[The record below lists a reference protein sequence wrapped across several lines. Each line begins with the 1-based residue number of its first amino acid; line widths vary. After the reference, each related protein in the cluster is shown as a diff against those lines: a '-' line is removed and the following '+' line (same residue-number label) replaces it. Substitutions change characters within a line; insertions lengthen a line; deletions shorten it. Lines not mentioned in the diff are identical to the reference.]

1 MAEIITVV
9 SGKGGVGKSTFCA
22 NIALTLAEK
31 GKTILLID
39 GDVGLRSLDLLLSV
53 ENQVIYDWSDIV
65 EGRCDKEKAVI
76 SCNNN
81 LHLLPAPLEEPEEL
95 TKEVFEN
102 MLGNFRV
109 EYDYVFIDAPAGIG
123 SLPKIYAQC
132 SDKCI
137 VVATADEVSAR
148 SAGIAGNE
156 LVKIGVKDENLRL
169 IINRFSHKA
178 VRRGKLLN
186 FDDMIDRTS
195 IRLLGVVP
203 EDNKLTYASVTEKPI
218 SEFSDTKIAFT
229 NISDRILG
237 KETPIYL

>member
-22 NIALTLAEK
+22 NISLTLAEK
-31 GKTILLID
+31 EKKILLVD

-53 ENQVIYDWSDIV
+53 ENQVVYDWSDLV
-65 EGRCDKEKAVI
+65 EDRCDKEKAI
-76 SCNNN
+76 IICNDK
-81 LHLLPAPLEEPEEL
+81 LHLLPAPLEDVENL
-95 TKEVFEN
+95 DKETFEN
-102 MLGNFRV
+102 MLGKYRE
-109 EYDYVFIDAPAGIG
+109 EYDYVIIDAPAGIG
-123 SLPKIYAQC
+123 VLPKVYAQC

-156 LVKIGVKDENLRL
+156 LVKMGIKDLNIRL
-169 IINRFSHKA
+169 VINRFSHKA